1 MKLTRQQALV
11 SPREKRENFKLRFLM
26 EVRKAYL
33 DENPGALL
41 DEVLSGFSI
50 EQKTLHLLRF
60 VQNQENLLH
69 LGEYLTKSGR
79 STKGQKNTM
88 TIEEFVA
95 SEEQRMPTEEDQ
107 SVVPEITASVT
118 IDDNLSTYDQNI
130 PLNRINMGE
139 ATIATMSSA
148 KPDGKDTSTDM
159 LKPFIGVEA
168 PIKNGIQTGG
178 DKPANM
184 TTLTIE

>member
-1 MKLTRQQALV
+1 MNLTRQRAPV
-11 SPREKRENFKLRFLM
+11 SPRDKRENFKFRFLM
-26 EVRKAYL
+26 EVRQAYL

-41 DEVLSGFSI
+41 DQVLSGFSV
-50 EQKTLHLLRF
+50 EQKTLHLLQF

-79 STKGQKNTM
+79 STGGRKNTM

-95 SEEQRMPTEEDQ
+95 SEGQRMPTEED
-107 SVVPEITASVT
+107 VPEITASVT
-118 IDDNLSTYDQNI
+118 IDDNFSTYDQNI
-130 PLNRINMGE
+130 PLNRINTGE
-139 ATIATMSSA
+139 ATIATISSV
-148 KPDGKDTSTDM
+148 KPDCKDLSTDM

-178 DKPANM
+178 DKRANM
-184 TTLTIE
+184 TTLTID